1 MSKKKTIFIRCSKVA
16 PKRWKIEQ
24 RRKFLWIFE
33 FWQKGAPSLGLDKEF
48 YSNKQVAKKDSNRK
62 AQKQGVGKVT
72 VLNE

>member
-1 MSKKKTIFIRCSKVA
+1 MNKKKTIFIRCSKVA

-48 YSNKQVAKKDSNRK
+48 YSNKQVAKTAINTK
-62 AQKQGVGKVT
+62 AQKLGVRTVT
-72 VLNE
+72 VFN